1 MPLLVLSLC
10 KFSNSWFYQNLYH
23 QTASLVYV
31 YPDVRSCLKPV
42 ALPIGLD
49 AYLVSY
55 RHGTEICKFKK
66 CGKRKKERN
75 VFAQRPSDVSV
86 NIPVHR
92 SFWVTLCSDFPLAYQ
107 EAFKRATLFM
117 TLYSRWWRKHCCGGV
132 LVGTK
137 GAILN
142 LTSTEEPKWVCLSY
156 LVSRY

>member
-1 MPLLVLSLC
+1 MILLRVPVLGTSFSLLPDCPLQIHFRVDALC
-10 KFSNSWFYQNLYH
+10 PYWCFLCVFSNSWFYQNLYH

-42 ALPIGLD
+42 ALPIKLD

-92 SFWVTLCSDFPLAYQ
+92 SF
-107 EAFKRATLFM
+107 
-117 TLYSRWWRKHCCGGV
+117 
-132 LVGTK
+132 
-137 GAILN
+137 
-142 LTSTEEPKWVCLSY
+142 
-156 LVSRY
+156 